1 MAASSRSPSTGRVAG
16 HPSPGPANI
25 AKNCDSGEHLTV
37 IDGGGTSR
45 AQAGSTRAVYPS
57 LRDRTALVTGG
68 ATGIG
73 AAIVR
78 RLAANGARVGFLDV
92 QTVAGEALAAELGGD
107 LRFVSCDVTDVQA
120 VREAVADVESHL
132 GPVTALVNNAAND
145 QRFSIEDVTP
155 EQWDAS
161 QAINLRQQVFTTQA
175 VLPGMK
181 AAGGG
186 AIVNLSSTA
195 WRWGAPTM
203 VPYTAAKA
211 AVVGLTRSL
220 GAALGPHGI
229 RVNAVAPGAVMTER
243 QMRLWYTPETKADMV
258 ARQAIPL
265 EILEEDIADAVVF
278 LCADDSRMIT
288 KQLMTVDGGAR

>member
-1 MAASSRSPSTGRVAG
+1 V
-16 HPSPGPANI
+16 PAQ
-25 AKNCDSGEHLTV
+25 T
-37 IDGGGTSR
+37 TT
-45 AQAGSTRAVYPS
+45 QAVYPS
-57 LRDRTALVTGG
+57 LRNRTVLITGG
-68 ATGIG
+68 ASGIG

-78 RLAANGARVGFLDV
+78 RFAGNGARVAFLDV
-92 QTVAGEALAAELGGD
+92 QDVAGQALAAELGPD
-107 LRFVSCDVTDVQA
+107 VRFWSCDVTDVA
-120 VREAVADVESHL
+120 ALRRAVAEVESCF

-145 QRFSIEDVTP
+145 QRYSIEEITP
-155 EQWDAS
+155 DQWDGS
-161 QAINLRQQVFTTQA
+161 QAINVRQQVFTTQA

-195 WRWGAPTM
+195 WLWGAPSL

-211 AVVGLTRSL
+211 AVTGLTRSL
-220 GAALGPHGI
+220 GAALGHHGI

-243 QMRLWYTPETKADMV
+243 QMRLWYTPEAMADMV
-258 ARQAIPL
+258 ARQAIPH

-288 KQLMTVDGGAR
+288 KQMLTVDGGAR

>member
-1 MAASSRSPSTGRVAG
+1 MTDEATP
-16 HPSPGPANI
+16 
-25 AKNCDSGEHLTV
+25 
-37 IDGGGTSR
+37 
-45 AQAGSTRAVYPS
+45 TRAVYPS
-57 LRDRTALVTGG
+57 LRGRTALVTGG

-78 RLAANGARVGFLDV
+78 RLASNGASVAVLDL
-92 QTVAGEALAAELGGD
+92 QQDAGEALATELGSAVRS
-107 LRFVSCDVTDVQA
+107 LRCDVTDVAA
-120 VREAVADVESHL
+120 VRTAVAAVESAL
-132 GPVTALVNNAAND
+132 GPVRALVNNAADD
-145 QRFSIEDVTP
+145 QRYSIEDVTP

-195 WRWGAPTM
+195 WLWGAPAM

-211 AVVGLTRSL
+211 AVTGLTRSL

-243 QMRLWYTPETKADMV
+243 QMRLWYTPETKADMI
-258 ARQAIPL
+258 ARQAIAC
-265 EILEEDIADAVVF
+265 EILEDDVADAVVF
-278 LCADDSRMIT
+278 LCADDSRMVT
-288 KQLMTVDGGAR
+288 KQMLTVDGGAR